1 MEQSNKSTWLLAL
14 IALAL
19 ATVALL
25 ARDAQAQGDPV
36 PTMSSTSWALTPGW
50 TPTMHPWPPR
60 TPTPTAYVVWLTE
73 VQR

>member
-1 MEQSNKSTWLLAL
+1 MQTNDRSTWLLAL
-14 IALAL
+14 IALVL

-50 TPTMHPWPPR
+50 TPTLHPWPPR
-60 TPTPTAYVVWLTE
+60 TPTPYTIYLTE